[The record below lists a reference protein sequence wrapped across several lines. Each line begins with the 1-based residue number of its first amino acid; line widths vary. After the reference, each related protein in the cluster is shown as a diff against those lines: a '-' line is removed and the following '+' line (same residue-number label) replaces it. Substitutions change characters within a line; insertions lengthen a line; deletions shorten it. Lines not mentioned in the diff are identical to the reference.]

1 MLSLG
6 RDSLMFVRECE
17 ECDSNVFMIHMKVF
31 YGFNWNVVRIGG
43 GGPLEEGMLCRH
55 WSKISLLNVE
65 MRGAR
70 ESPLFLR
77 HNPSK
82 SCHGIF

>member
-43 GGPLEEGMLCRH
+43 GAFGGRY
-55 WSKISLLNVE
+55 VV
-65 MRGAR
+65 
-70 ESPLFLR
+70 
-77 HNPSK
+77 
-82 SCHGIF
+82 